1 MVVTVGPRPG
11 GIKGSGGRKIKG
23 RGEGRR
29 IYGDIEGNRKGNQI
43 HGIQFRNLNT
53 IKGQSVVFLWP
64 MLWYWNS
71 TTQLLARRGNMDTGQ
86 KEKKEI
92 SILKPS
98 QETMQYQSLIRYKNL
113 TQGAILN
120 ITIPPY

>member
-1 MVVTVGPRPG
+1 M
-11 GIKGSGGRKIKG
+11 
-23 RGEGRR
+23 
-29 IYGDIEGNRKGNQI
+29 
-43 HGIQFRNLNT
+43 
-53 IKGQSVVFLWP
+53 FLWH
-64 MLWYWNS
+64 MFWDWDS
-71 TTQLLARRGNMDTGQ
+71 TNQLLSRYGNMDTGQ